1 MSNFETYKKQETV
14 LILLNIAVLAA
25 LFFVHI
31 SFISLLG
38 RPGLVLL
45 LTLAVRFLI
54 LIFELL
60 WVQRLDQESSQ
71 RSIDTH
77 VHISIVLNI
86 TFAFVAAIS
95 GGTADSHYS
104 VLMIIP
110 ILSAAYRFS
119 IVRTLMVTGVTIVL
133 TFLEVWLFFRA
144 NPPADVSEYF
154 EAATVSLVF
163 LVVAIVVWL
172 LVGNLR
178 NEEEKLGRSL
188 DDLRK
193 LQEKLVAEEKLSAI
207 GQLSSAI
214 AHEIRNPVTMIAS
227 SLKMAEKHEPGS
239 ATRLEM
245 FNIATEEAKRLET
258 LTTDFLAFARTRQ
271 PERKPIAIYDLLNY
285 IAGLAKARVSE
296 KEISLQ
302 VECDEQLSCDIDAS
316 QMQQAILN
324 LLTNAINASP
334 PDSRIKLGAAS
345 RDTGTVIYV
354 ENMGPAIPAN
364 LVERVFEPYFTSG
377 ANGTGLGLSIVRNIA
392 RAHDGEVSLA
402 VNEQDNIRFEI
413 VF

>member
-1 MSNFETYKKQETV
+1 MADITSYKKQETV

-38 RPGLVLL
+38 RPSFSLL
-45 LTLAVRFLI
+45 LVLAVRFAI

-60 WVQRLDQESSQ
+60 WVQRLTDESNPAAI
-71 RSIDTH
+71 RIH
-77 VHISIVLNI
+77 VHLSILLNI
-86 TFAFVAAIS
+86 SFAFMASVS

-119 IVRTLMVTGVTIVL
+119 LVRTIVVTAVIIIL

-144 NPPADVSEYF
+144 HPPADVSEYF

-163 LVVAIVVWL
+163 LVVAVIVWL

-178 NEEEKLGRSL
+178 TEEEKLGKSL
-188 DDLRK
+188 DELK
-193 LQEKLVAEEKLSAI
+193 LLQGKLVAEEKLAAV

-227 SLKMAEKHEPGS
+227 SLKMAEGQPVGS
-239 ATRLEM
+239 PVRLEM

-258 LTTDFLAFARTRQ
+258 LTNDFLAFAKTRE
-271 PERKPIAIYDLLNY
+271 PAIKTVAVKEVIDY
-285 IAGLAKARVSE
+285 IASLAKARLIE
-296 KEISLQ
+296 KELSLE
-302 VECDEQLSCDIDAS
+302 VVCDESLIFEMDAS

-324 LLTNAINASP
+324 LITNAITFTPANGV
-334 PDSRIKLGAAS
+334 ITLGAVQSDA
-345 RDTGTVIYV
+345 RAILFV
-354 ENMGPAIPAN
+354 ENEGDRIPDEMAAKI
-364 LVERVFEPYFTSG
+364 FDPFFTHG
-377 ANGTGLGLSIVRNIA
+377 GRGTGLGLSIVRNIA
-392 RAHDGEVSLA
+392 RSHGGDVFLA
-402 VNEQDNIRFEI
+402 NNENGKVRFEI
-413 VF
+413 RF

>member
-1 MSNFETYKKQETV
+1 
-14 LILLNIAVLAA
+14 L
-25 LFFVHI
+25 
-31 SFISLLG
+31 
-38 RPGLVLL
+38 
-45 LTLAVRFLI
+45 
-54 LIFELL
+54 
-60 WVQRLDQESSQ
+60 
-71 RSIDTH
+71 
-77 VHISIVLNI
+77 SIVLNI
-86 TFAFVAAIS
+86 TFAFLAAVS

-119 IVRTLMVTGVTIVL
+119 MVRTLMVTGITILL

-178 NEEEKLGRSL
+178 NEEEKLGKSL
-188 DDLRK
+188 DDLQK

-239 ATRLEM
+239 AMRLEM

-258 LTTDFLAFARTRQ
+258 MTTDFLAFARTKP
-271 PERKPIAIYDLLNY
+271 PERKPVAIRDLLDY
-285 IAGLAKARVSE
+285 IAGLAKARLIE
-296 KEISLQ
+296 KEISIQ
-302 VECDEQLSCDIDAS
+302 VECDEKLTFDVDAS
-316 QMQQAILN
+316 QMQQERQLGRLCRKYGPGN
-324 LLTNAINASP
+324 TGE
-334 PDSRIKLGAAS
+334 PDRTDIRTICYQRG
-345 RDTGTVIYV
+345 
-354 ENMGPAIPAN
+354 
-364 LVERVFEPYFTSG
+364 ERNRARAFDRPKDRSG
-377 ANGTGLGLSIVRNIA
+377 AQRRGNSRSQRARQYSI
-392 RAHDGEVSLA
+392 
-402 VNEQDNIRFEI
+402 
-413 VF
+413 